1 MERSEDSHGVA
12 IEHHSRAD
20 EPTEPHCRVEDH
32 HGKAGGAVDHHGGAE
47 DHHGGAGVTKTESMD
62 RLMMALEVIT
72 GLAGSSRV
80 TSMVMSRQT
89 GSSGMTSVMGQE
101 VQNQSLWP

>member
-32 HGKAGGAVDHHGGAE
+32 HGKAGGAV